1 MSTSPHPQGSRL
13 KLTTVIARIIAVFGT
28 SALSALAGG
37 AILGVD
43 LAKAAG
49 MAGFMATAGVVERV
63 LRAYYEDGILSK
75 EELDNALG
83 GKK

>member
-1 MSTSPHPQGSRL
+1 M
-13 KLTTVIARIIAVFGT
+13 KFTTVLARILAVFGT

-49 MAGFMATAGVVERV
+49 MAGFMATAQVIERV
-63 LRAYYEDGILSK
+63 LRAYYEDGVLTK
-75 EELDNALG
+75 EELDRAVG
-83 GKK
+83 GKQ

>member
-1 MSTSPHPQGSRL
+1 M
-13 KLTTVIARIIAVFGT
+13 KVTTVIARIVAVFGT

-49 MAGFMATAGVVERV
+49 MAGFMATAQVIERV
-63 LRAYYEDGILSK
+63 LRAYYEDGVLTK
-75 EELDNALG
+75 DELDNAVR
-83 GKK
+83 GKR

>member
-1 MSTSPHPQGSRL
+1 M

-43 LAKAAG
+43 LVKAAG
-49 MAGFMATAGVVERV
+49 IAGFMATAQVVERV
-63 LRAYYEDGILSK
+63 LRAYYEDGQLTK
-75 EELDNALG
+75 EELDAALG

>member
-1 MSTSPHPQGSRL
+1 M
-13 KLTTVIARIIAVFGT
+13 KFTTVLARFLAVFGT

-49 MAGFMATAGVVERV
+49 MAGFMATAQVVERV
-63 LRAYYEDGILSK
+63 LRAYYEDGVLTK
-75 EELDNALG
+75 EELDSALG

>member
-1 MSTSPHPQGSRL
+1 M
-13 KLTTVIARIIAVFGT
+13 KFTTVIARILAVFGT

-49 MAGFMATAGVVERV
+49 MAGFMATAQVIERV
-63 LRAYYEDGILSK
+63 LRAYYEDGVLTK
-75 EELDNALG
+75 EELDKAVG
-83 GKK
+83 GKP

>member
-1 MSTSPHPQGSRL
+1 M
-13 KLTTVIARIIAVFGT
+13 KFTTVVARILAVFGT

-49 MAGFMATAGVVERV
+49 MAGFMATAQVIERV
-63 LRAYYEDGILSK
+63 LRAYYEDGVLTK
-75 EELDNALG
+75 EELDKAVG
-83 GKK
+83 GKQ

>member
-1 MSTSPHPQGSRL
+1 M
-13 KLTTVIARIIAVFGT
+13 KLTTVVARILAVFGT

-49 MAGFMATAGVVERV
+49 MAGFMATAQVVERV
-63 LRAYYEDGILSK
+63 LRAYYEYGVLTK
-75 EELDNALG
+75 EELDKAVG
-83 GKK
+83 GKP

>member
-1 MSTSPHPQGSRL
+1 MKP
-13 KLTTVIARIIAVFGT
+13 TTVIARIAAVFGT

-43 LAKAAG
+43 LGKAAG
-49 MAGFMATAGVVERV
+49 MAGFMAAASVLERV
-63 LRAYYEDGILSK
+63 LRAYYEDGVLTK
-75 EELDNALG
+75 DELDNAIG

>member
-1 MSTSPHPQGSRL
+1 MKP
-13 KLTTVIARIIAVFGT
+13 TTVIARILAVFGT

-49 MAGFMATAGVVERV
+49 MAGFMATAQVIERV
-63 LRAYYEDGILSK
+63 LRAYYEDGVLTK
-75 EELDNALG
+75 EEMDKAVG
-83 GKK
+83 GKP

>member
-1 MSTSPHPQGSRL
+1 M
-13 KLTTVIARIIAVFGT
+13 KLTTVVARILAVFGT

-49 MAGFMATAGVVERV
+49 MAGFMATAQVIERV
-63 LRAYYEDGILSK
+63 LRAYYEDGVLTK
-75 EELDNALG
+75 EELDRAVG
-83 GKK
+83 GKQ

>member
-1 MSTSPHPQGSRL
+1 M

-43 LAKAAG
+43 LIKAAG
-49 MAGFMATAGVVERV
+49 MAGFMATATVVEKV
-63 LRAYYEDGILSK
+63 LRAYYEDGQLTK
-75 EELDNALG
+75 EELDAALG

>member
-1 MSTSPHPQGSRL
+1 M
-13 KLTTVIARIIAVFGT
+13 KLTTVIARIVAVFGT
-28 SALSALAGG
+28 SALGALAGG

-49 MAGFMATAGVVERV
+49 MAGFMATASVVERV
-63 LRAYYEDGILSK
+63 LRAYYEDGVLTK
-75 EELDNALG
+75 EELDSALG

>member
-1 MSTSPHPQGSRL
+1 M

-43 LAKAAG
+43 LIKAAG
-49 MAGFMATAGVVERV
+49 MAGFMATATVVEKV
-63 LRAYYEDGILSK
+63 LRAYYEDGQLTKYIHPSTVKLLVPTLNGPVVK
-75 EELDNALG
+75 
-83 GKK
+83 

>member
-1 MSTSPHPQGSRL
+1 M
-13 KLTTVIARIIAVFGT
+13 KFTTVVARILAVFGT

-49 MAGFMATAGVVERV
+49 MGGFMATAQVIERV
-63 LRAYYEDGILSK
+63 LRAYYEDGVLTK
-75 EELDNALG
+75 EELDKAVG
-83 GKK
+83 GKP

>member
-1 MSTSPHPQGSRL
+1 M
-13 KLTTVIARIIAVFGT
+13 KITTVIARILAVFGT

-49 MAGFMATAGVVERV
+49 MAGFMATATVLEKI
-63 LRAYYEDGILSK
+63 LRAYYEDGVLTK
-75 EELDNALG
+75 EELDAALG

>member
-1 MSTSPHPQGSRL
+1 M
-13 KLTTVIARIIAVFGT
+13 KLTTVIARIVAVFGT

-49 MAGFMATAGVVERV
+49 MAGFMATAGVLERV
-63 LRAYYEDGILSK
+63 LRAYYEDGVLSK

>member
-1 MSTSPHPQGSRL
+1 M
-13 KLTTVIARIIAVFGT
+13 KFTTVVARILAVFGT

-49 MAGFMATAGVVERV
+49 MAGFMATAQVIERV
-63 LRAYYEDGILSK
+63 LRAYYEDGVLTK
-75 EELDNALG
+75 EELDRAVG
-83 GKK
+83 GKQ

>member
-1 MSTSPHPQGSRL
+1 M
-13 KLTTVIARIIAVFGT
+13 KLTTVIARIVAVFGT

-49 MAGFMATAGVVERV
+49 MAGFMATAGVLERV
-63 LRAYYEDGILSK
+63 LRSYYEDGVLTK
-75 EELDNALG
+75 EELDTALG

>member
-1 MSTSPHPQGSRL
+1 M
-13 KLTTVIARIIAVFGT
+13 KLTTVVARIAAVFGT

-43 LAKAAG
+43 LGKAAG
-49 MAGFMATAGVVERV
+49 MAGFMAAAQVLERV
-63 LRAYYEDGILSK
+63 LRAYYEDGVLTK
-75 EELDNALG
+75 DELDSAIG

>member
-1 MSTSPHPQGSRL
+1 M

-43 LAKAAG
+43 LVKAAG
-49 MAGFMATAGVVERV
+49 MAGLMATAQVVERV
-63 LRAYYEDGILSK
+63 LRAYYEDGQLTK
-75 EELDNALG
+75 EELDAALG

>member
-1 MSTSPHPQGSRL
+1 MRFTI
-13 KLTTVIARIIAVFGT
+13 VVARILAVFGT

-49 MAGFMATAGVVERV
+49 MAGFMATAQVIERV
-63 LRAYYEDGILSK
+63 LRAYYEDGVLTK
-75 EELDNALG
+75 EELDKAVG
-83 GKK
+83 GKH

>member
-1 MSTSPHPQGSRL
+1 M
-13 KLTTVIARIIAVFGT
+13 KLTTVVARILAVFGT

-49 MAGFMATAGVVERV
+49 MAGFMATAQVIERV
-63 LRAYYEDGILSK
+63 LRAYYEDGVLSK
-75 EELDNALG
+75 EELDKAVG
-83 GKK
+83 GKQ

>member
-1 MSTSPHPQGSRL
+1 M
-13 KLTTVIARIIAVFGT
+13 KLTTVVARILAVFGT

-49 MAGFMATAGVVERV
+49 MAGFMATAQVVERV
-63 LRAYYEDGILSK
+63 LRAYYEDGVLTK
-75 EELDNALG
+75 EELDKAVG
-83 GKK
+83 GKQ

>member
-1 MSTSPHPQGSRL
+1 M

-63 LRAYYEDGILSK
+63 LRAYYEDGTLTK
-75 EELDNALG
+75 EELDTALG

>member
-1 MSTSPHPQGSRL
+1 M
-13 KLTTVIARIIAVFGT
+13 KLTTVVARILAVFGT

-49 MAGFMATAGVVERV
+49 MAGFMATAQVIERV
-63 LRAYYEDGILSK
+63 LRAYYEDGVLTK
-75 EELDNALG
+75 EELDKAVG
-83 GKK
+83 GKQ

>member
-1 MSTSPHPQGSRL
+1 M
-13 KLTTVIARIIAVFGT
+13 KFTTVLARILAVFGT

-49 MAGFMATAGVVERV
+49 MAGFMATAQVIERV
-63 LRAYYEDGILSK
+63 LRAYYEDGVLTK
-75 EELDNALG
+75 EELDKAVG
-83 GKK
+83 GKQ